1 MIELPEITEFL
12 IAHRPFDELPGE
24 EIARTVRAVEIE
36 YFRRGAQILAADS
49 DNMELHMI
57 RNGAVELHD
66 SEDELVARLG
76 EGDYFGY
83 ISLLSGRPVRYR
95 VTALEDTIVYHLPGG
110 DIQQAASC
118 ESAVRSVFH
127 RGIR

>member
-1 MIELPEITEFL
+1 MIELPEITEFMT
-12 IAHRPFDELPGE
+12 AHRPFDELSGE

-36 YFRRGAQILAADS
+36 YFRGGAEILAAES
-49 DNMELHMI
+49 ANTELHMI

-66 SEDELVARLG
+66 SEGELVARLG

-95 VTALEDTIVYHLPGG
+95 VKALEDTIIYHLPG
-110 DIQQAASC
+110 ATLLC
-118 ESAVRSVFH
+118 
-127 RGIR
+127 